1 MSSAG
6 EGDQGSSG
14 RQPNTSE
21 PNTAAGDV
29 YRGIARAFQELLGQH
44 AAGLPTTDE
53 A

>member
-6 EGDQGSSG
+6 GG
-14 RQPNTSE
+14 RQPSDE
-21 PNTAAGDV
+21 RTAAGDV
-29 YRGIARAFQELLGQH
+29 YRGIARAFQELLGPH